1 MYYKLFLIVICLF
14 VGLEDVF
21 FHPQSMRTEEGR
33 DVFLQCVSGDSSPPA
48 QISWLKNGRV
58 LTKGNQIQVQNYK
71 TLYVIATHSVSPSN
85 KDYNKITYNKIQS
98 KASFSFAVFKN

>member
-1 MYYKLFLIVICLF
+1 MIPRCPPQMVIDCNFCVCLF

-21 FHPQSMRTEEGR
+21 FHPQSIRTEEGH

-58 LTKGNQIQVQNYK
+58 LTKGNQIQVATELKHFYSNY
-71 TLYVIATHSVSPSN
+71 TVTDCYNMATI
-85 KDYNKITYNKIQS
+85 K
-98 KASFSFAVFKN
+98 